1 MGKNGNTRERP
12 LLILRL
18 LMENS
23 DESHPVSMDEILQML
38 EKEGIPANRKSVY
51 QDIDSLTSCGYDVVT
66 LKGAR
71 FGYYLSS
78 RRFEPAELKLLV
90 DSVQSSRFITTKKT
104 SELIRKIESLASRH
118 EGADLQRQVYV
129 TGRVKSMNESVY
141 NNVDRI
147 STAIN
152 SNSSVTFKYFDYDT
166 SLKKVY
172 HQDGV
177 YYSVSPFAL
186 IWDNENYY
194 LLGYDEPAEMMK
206 HFRVDKMEHISV
218 TGRKRTGTEHF
229 RAEDLS
235 GYSVMHFGMYHGE
248 LQNVRIR
255 FRDRLAGQV
264 IDRFGKDISMFP
276 DTDGFFNIDVK
287 VAVSPVFFS
296 WIFSF
301 GDDAEILGPTGV
313 REEAARYL
321 RKISSI
327 YEN

>member
-1 MGKNGNTRERP
+1 MGQNGYTRERP

-18 LMENS
+18 LMESS
-23 DESHPVSMDEILQML
+23 DEAHPVSMDQILEML
-38 EKEGIPANRKSVY
+38 EKEGIPASRKSVY
-51 QDIDSLTSCGYDVVT
+51 QDIDSLVACGYDIVS

-78 RRFEPAELKLLV
+78 RNFEPAELKLLV

-104 SELIRKIESLASRH
+104 SELIKKIESLASRH

-152 SNSSVTFKYFDYDT
+152 TNSSITFKYFDYDT

-172 HQDGV
+172 HQDGT

-206 HFRVDKMEHISV
+206 HFRVDKMEHISL
-218 TGRKRTGTEHF
+218 TDRRRTGTDLF
-229 RAEDLS
+229 RTEDLS

-255 FRDRLAGQV
+255 FRNRLAGQV

-276 DTDGFFNIDVK
+276 DIDGFFNIDVK

-301 GDDAEILGPTGV
+301 GDDAEIIRPESV
-313 REEAARYL
+313 RKEAEEYLARLLSVY
-321 RKISSI
+321 RA
-327 YEN
+327 

>member
-1 MGKNGNTRERP
+1 MVQNGNTRQRP

-23 DESHPVSMDEILQML
+23 DEAHPITMDDILTML
-38 EKEGIPANRKSVY
+38 DKEGIPASRKAVY
-51 QDIDSLTSCGYDVVT
+51 RDIDSLNECGYDIVT

-71 FGYYLSS
+71 FGYYMAS
-78 RRFEPAELKLLV
+78 RHFEPAELKLLV
-90 DSVQSSRFITTKKT
+90 DSIQSSRFITTKKT
-104 SELIRKIESLASRH
+104 SELIKKIESLTSRH

-141 NNVDRI
+141 NNVDMI

-152 SNSSVTFKYFDYDT
+152 TNSSVTFKYFDYDT

-172 HQDGV
+172 HQEGN

-218 TGRKRTGTEHF
+218 TGQKRVGTEQF
-229 RAEDLS
+229 RTEDLS

-255 FRDRLAGQV
+255 FRNRLAGQV

-276 DTDGFFNIDVK
+276 DIYGFFNIDVK

-301 GDDAEILGPTGV
+301 GTDAEIVGPESV
-313 REEAARYL
+313 RKEAADYL
-321 RKISSI
+321 KELSGL
-327 YEN
+327 YTD

>member
-78 RRFEPAELKLLV
+78 RSFEPAELKLLV

-301 GDDAEILGPTGV
+301 GEDAEILGPTGV

-321 RKISSI
+321 RKLSSI